1 MEDRLKRTVGILMI
15 LWKNKIKMDKNY
27 WENRYQEQET
37 GWDIG
42 YVSTPIKSYFD
53 QISDK
58 NISILVPGAGHAY
71 EAEYLHFLGFKNV
84 TVIDIA
90 QIPLD
95 NFSKRFPDFPNKK
108 LICSDFFDHS
118 GSYDLILEQTFFCA
132 LNPEIRKNYVKQ
144 AANLLTPKGKMV
156 GVLFDFP
163 LTEQGP
169 PFGGSKKEYENH
181 FEPYFRIK
189 TLEPCFNSI
198 LPRLGRELFF
208 IFEKKS

>member
-132 LNPEIRKNYVKQ
+132 LNPER
-144 AANLLTPKGKMV
+144 
-156 GVLFDFP
+156 
-163 LTEQGP
+163 
-169 PFGGSKKEYENH
+169 
-181 FEPYFRIK
+181 
-189 TLEPCFNSI
+189 
-198 LPRLGRELFF
+198 GRWLVYFF
-208 IFEKKS
+208 ISRLPNKGLRLEDQKKSTKIILSPTSE